1 MQPFLACQVECRYMS
16 TVKILSP
23 VSSYGI
29 YKSIYQVQNGG
40 HGVGGPCI
48 YVFVKV
54 LYETVIIKKTITSLK
69 TVTPFLREIIFDL
82 ITTESFYR

>member
-1 MQPFLACQVECRYMS
+1 MILLVLNISFLSLEFMQPFLACQVECRYMS

-40 HGVGGPCI
+40 HGVDREVGH
-48 YVFVKV
+48 VFMC
-54 LYETVIIKKTITSLK
+54 L
-69 TVTPFLREIIFDL
+69 
-82 ITTESFYR
+82 

>member
-1 MQPFLACQVECRYMS
+1 MILLVLNIFFLSLEFMQPFLACQVEHRYMS

-40 HGVGGPCI
+40 HGVDREVGH
-48 YVFVKV
+48 VFIC
-54 LYETVIIKKTITSLK
+54 L
-69 TVTPFLREIIFDL
+69 
-82 ITTESFYR
+82 